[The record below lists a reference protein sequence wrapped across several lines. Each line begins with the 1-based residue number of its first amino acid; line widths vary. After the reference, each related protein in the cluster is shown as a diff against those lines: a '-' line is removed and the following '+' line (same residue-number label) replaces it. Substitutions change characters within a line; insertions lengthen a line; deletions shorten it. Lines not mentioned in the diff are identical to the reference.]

1 MDERNSIGS
10 FQGPE
15 EGTMT
20 TGLLIAESDPELR
33 GIYDRLSSMLGYQVE
48 TAADGV
54 ECWSKLQTRSPDA
67 LVLDVHILWGG
78 GDGVLACL
86 RDDADGAVSPAVFVT
101 GDDAPDV
108 LSRRFGVPSG
118 RCFQKPYRLTAIL
131 DSVRGVIT
139 AERQFE
145 TPGGLE

>member
-1 MDERNSIGS
+1 
-10 FQGPE
+10 
-15 EGTMT
+15 MT

-33 GIYDRLSSMLGYQVE
+33 GIYDRLSSVLGYNVE

-54 ECWSKLQTRSPDA
+54 ECWSKLRDRSPDA
-67 LVLDVHILWGG
+67 LVLDVDILWGG

-86 RDDADGAVSPAVFVT
+86 REDADSAEAPAVFVT

-108 LSRRFGVPSG
+108 LSRRLGVPPG

-131 DSVRGVIT
+131 DSVRAVVA
-139 AERQFE
+139 AEREFE
-145 TPGGLE
+145 TPMS